1 MNKSLSVRLKRIV
14 TSREFI
20 LLIALVVAS
29 LVVSIFTPVFL
40 KKANILSMLMS
51 ITVEG
56 LVSVGMVLLLASGLM
71 DLSVG
76 MNMALTGVVTGL
88 CLTSG
93 IPVVFSIL
101 IGLLVSVAIGFVNGI
116 LVAKVGLNSFITT
129 LGMSCALEGLMLV
142 ASNGRSV
149 TGLPA
154 EFNVIGQ
161 GTIPGLDMQYP
172 ILVLVVIV
180 IIADLLM
187 RNSRAARQIYYVG
200 SNEKA
205 AKLNGMSVWKIKT
218 ACFCICGLLSGIAG
232 IMITARFG
240 AASVTI
246 GADTAM
252 DTITACI
259 IGGASLNGGKGTVW
273 ASVLGAL
280 FLAMLSTALNLLSVN
295 IYWQNFVTGVV
306 LVAAIF
312 FDAWSEKKKAAG
324 KSAL

>member
-76 MNMALTGVVTGL
+76 MNMAMTGVVTGL
-88 CLTSG
+88 CLTNG
-93 IPVVFSIL
+93 IPVVLSIL

-129 LGMSCALEGLMLV
+129 LGMNCALEGLMLV

-172 ILVLVVIV
+172 ILVLVIIV
-180 IIADLLM
+180 VVADYLM

-218 ACFCICGLLSGIAG
+218 ACFCICGLLSGVAG

-280 FLAMLSTALNLLSVN
+280 FLAMLSTALNLLNVN
-295 IYWQNFVTGVV
+295 IYWQNTVTGAV

>member
-1 MNKSLSVRLKRIV
+1 MQKGASVRLKRLL

-20 LLIALVVAS
+20 LLIALVAAS
-29 LVVSIFTPVFL
+29 LIVSLFTPVFL

-56 LVSVGMVLLLASGLM
+56 MVSVGMVLLLACGLM

-76 MNMALTGVVTGL
+76 MNMAITGVVTGL
-88 CLTSG
+88 CLNAG
-93 IPVVFSIL
+93 VPVILAIL
-101 IGLLVSVAIGFVNGI
+101 IGLLCSLLIGFINGI

-142 ASNGRSV
+142 LSNGRSV
-149 TGLPA
+149 TGLPKA
-154 EFNVIGQ
+154 FNVIGQ
-161 GTIPGLDMQYP
+161 GTIPGLGIQYP
-172 ILVLVVIV
+172 ILVLLVVFV
-180 IIADLLM
+180 IADYLM

-218 ACFCICGLLSGIAG
+218 ACFCICGVLSGVAG

-259 IGGASLNGGKGTVW
+259 IGGASLNGGKGSVW

-295 IYWQNFVTGVV
+295 IYWQNFVTGVI

-312 FDAWSEKKKAAG
+312 FDAVSERKKATG
-324 KSAL
+324 KVAL

>member
-88 CLTSG
+88 CLTGG

-129 LGMSCALEGLMLV
+129 LGMSCALEGLMLA

-180 IIADLLM
+180 IVADLLM

>member
-88 CLTSG
+88 CLTGG

>member
-88 CLTSG
+88 CLTGG

-180 IIADLLM
+180 IVADLLM

>member
-1 MNKSLSVRLKRIV
+1 MAENDIFEYTYSAPQRSEVQKIREKYLPKEVTKLDQLRALDAEVTRRGTAVSLIHG
-14 TSREFI
+14 I
-20 LLIALVVAS
+20 LYALV
-29 LVVSIFTPVFL
+29 L
-40 KKANILSMLMS
+40 
-51 ITVEG
+51 G
-56 LVSVGMVLLLASGLM
+56 
-71 DLSVG
+71 
-76 MNMALTGVVTGL
+76 
-88 CLTSG
+88 
-93 IPVVFSIL
+93 
-101 IGLLVSVAIGFVNGI
+101 
-116 LVAKVGLNSFITT
+116 

-180 IIADLLM
+180 IVADLLM

>member
-88 CLTSG
+88 CLTGG

-180 IIADLLM
+180 IVADLLM

-218 ACFCICGLLSGIAG
+218 AYFCICGLLSGIAG